1 MVKNQRTKQPFNTK
15 EDKVSGKPL
24 LVDKISTELMKRGV
38 YLQSWVSHFI
48 IAPPLIITKDEID
61 FAVEKLDECLSLA
74 DEELKK

>member
-1 MVKNQRTKQPFNTK
+1 
-15 EDKVSGKPL
+15 
-24 LVDKISTELMKRGV
+24 MKRGV